1 MGNAYASC
9 DDQKLCPKVLK
20 RDIVFKTTC
29 GRRLLPEGNEIVD
42 QPMHDF
48 NQEGEEDEDAMQ
60 ARKLHKQFEN
70 YRARVDNSD
79 NYHEGDVM
87 EGKFILN
94 SLHHLMAKKNI
105 EATVSLTD
113 EQRRQLDQF
122 TASTTVAS
130 DEQRRRLGLTA
141 AITDATDD
149 LKKKKGIPEE
159 EAKAKDSGEEKKR
172 QQYDEDKKKK
182 KKKKK

>member
-1 MGNAYASC
+1 MPKLTCDREFGARYSILDYCLDKLYASGIKDDTQAVINCYDVAKNIKDYKLPRKAANIICNAYASC
-9 DDQKLCPKVLK
+9 EDQKLCPKVLK

-60 ARKLHKQFEN
+60 ARKLHEQFEK
-70 YRARVDNSD
+70 YRARVDNAD

-94 SLHHLMAKKNI
+94 SL
-105 EATVSLTD
+105 
-113 EQRRQLDQF
+113 RQIN
-122 TASTTVAS
+122 S
-130 DEQRRRLGLTA
+130 D
-141 AITDATDD
+141 DD
-149 LKKKKGIPEE
+149 WMDLLLQLPM
-159 EAKAKDSGEEKKR
+159 R
-172 QQYDEDKKKK
+172 PMM
-182 KKKKK
+182 